1 MAQISPKLLNRL
13 AAKLGVEVRSVY
25 PRIQQ
30 IANHRVLDRH
40 LAALV
45 LASENG
51 IGIQQFSTPEERA
64 QIRGALGR
72 ELMPGNG
79 VSNLAPPTVI
89 RKPSAKKPPK
99 PPKAQDN
106 SIFVVHGRN
115 EVLTTAMFDFLRS
128 LGLKPLEWEKAI
140 LLTKQTNPYVGDILD
155 LAMAKVRAV
164 LVLFTPDDRAMLDPS
179 LLKSGDGSAEKK
191 LTGQARA
198 NVLFEAGLALGRHPE
213 KTILVEIGK
222 LRKFSDIAG
231 KHLVRL
237 NGSFQT
243 RNDLAN
249 RLALLGCNVDRTGS
263 HWTKTGDFSV

>member
-13 AAKLGVEVRSVY
+13 AAKLGVEIRSVY
-25 PRIQQ
+25 PRIQR
-30 IANHRVLDRH
+30 IANQRVLDRH

-64 QIRGALGR
+64 QIRGALTR
-72 ELMPGNG
+72 EPVPGNG
-79 VSNLAPPTVI
+79 VTLSSQPAI
-89 RKPSAKKPPK
+89 RKPYTKKVPKPPK
-99 PPKAQDN
+99 PPDN

-115 EVLTTAMFDFLRS
+115 ESLTTAMFDFLRS
-128 LGLKPLEWEKAI
+128 LGLKPLEWEKAV

-155 LAMAKVRAV
+155 IAMAKVRAV

-179 LLKSGDGSAEKK
+179 LLKSSDSSTEKK
-191 LTGQARA
+191 LTGQPRP

-237 NGSFQT
+237 TGNFQT

-263 HWTKTGDFSV
+263 QWTKTGDFAV